1 MDFKKIEKILEQ
13 EPGFRIKQVKKAI
26 FQDLIGDWGEITTL
40 PQDLRQKLS
49 KKFPIEELKAE
60 KILTSNTEPQAKV
73 KKRLIS
79 STDNQ
84 TVKVIFE
91 LEDGFKIESVLM
103 RHKDGRNTVCVSSQV
118 GCAMNCQ
125 FCATGQ
131 QGFKRNLSSSE
142 IVEQILFFARLLKDE
157 VCLLRG
163 LPSSSRTSSL
173 ERVRKNF
180 NSFGFAA
187 ARVTNVVFM
196 GMGEPFLNY
205 ANVLE
210 AIKILNDKDGF
221 NFGSRHIS
229 ISTCGIIEGIK
240 KLAKEPL
247 QVNLAI
253 SLHTPNNELRSKLM
267 PINKAYPIEKVL
279 KAVDDYVEK
288 TRRRVMFEYLM
299 IDGVNDF
306 PAKALE
312 LAKLLKKPLYFV
324 NLISFNPI
332 GHSEF
337 KPSSGWKIKQF
348 KETLEKTGITVTQ
361 RHRFGKEIKAAC
373 GQLAGTSSDLRP
385 AESGTT
391 VGEGRSLGE
400 GRR

>member
-1 MDFKKIEKILEQ
+1 MDFKKIEKILEK
-13 EPGFRIKQVKKAI
+13 EPAFRLKQVKKAV
-26 FQDLIGDWGEITTL
+26 FLDLIKDWEEATTL
-40 PQDLRQKLS
+40 PQDLRQQLL

-60 KILTSNTEPQAKV
+60 KILTSK
-73 KKRLIS
+73 
-79 STDNQ
+79 DNQ
-84 TVKVIFE
+84 TIKILFE
-91 LEDGFKIESVLM
+91 LKDGFKIESVLM

-142 IVEQILFFARLLKDE
+142 IVEQILFFARLL
-157 VCLLRG
+157 
-163 LPSSSRTSSL
+163 
-173 ERVRKNF
+173 RKEK
-180 NSFGFAA
+180 
-187 ARVTNVVFM
+187 TKIKNVVFM

-221 NFGSRHIS
+221 NLGSRHIS
-229 ISTCGIIEGIK
+229 ISTCGIVEGIK
-240 KLAKEPL
+240 KLAKESL

-253 SLHTPNNELRSKLM
+253 SLHAPNNELRSKLM
-267 PINKAYPIEKVL
+267 PINKAYSIEKVL
-279 KAVDDYVEK
+279 KAVDDYIEK

-299 IDGVNDF
+299 IDGVNDS

-348 KETLEKTGITVTQ
+348 KETLEKAGINVTQ

-373 GQLAGTSSDLRP
+373 GQLAG
-385 AESGTT
+385 EK
-391 VGEGRSLGE
+391 
-400 GRR
+400 